1 MKVTL
6 TQKTRVGKPPF
17 SSLLLCIKGT
27 MFQPLTDR
35 QEKILRLVIRSYI
48 ETGTPIGSKKL
59 VDEFDLDISSATVRN
74 ELAALGDLGY
84 LMQLHTSAGRIPT
97 ELGYRYFVQKLLGQ
111 FSLPLHER
119 KMIRHQFHQ
128 ARLDMNQWMRLAAAI
143 LARTSL
149 GASFVTAPHPISNR
163 FKHVQLI
170 STQGRL
176 VLLILVLY
184 GGEVKQQMLTLAEPL
199 SQSRLSLAADKLNA
213 LFENADYNEI
223 QLRMKSLD
231 ALESDV
237 SKLILDIL
245 YRVNHRMISD
255 IYRDG
260 LSNILDHE
268 GTRQAVR
275 VLEER
280 TLLAN
285 VLSETQAT
293 GESGVQVVIG
303 GDGRWEELKE
313 CAIIL
318 SRYGAMDT
326 ISGTVAVIGPTRMPY
341 GRNVAAV
348 RYVADLMSGFVYE
361 YFVEDTAINPPLSD
375 EVNFSE

>member
-1 MKVTL
+1 
-6 TQKTRVGKPPF
+6 
-17 SSLLLCIKGT
+17 

-35 QEKILRLVIRSYI
+35 QEKILRLVVRSYI

-59 VDEFDLDISSATVRN
+59 VEDFELDVSSATVRN
-74 ELAALGDLGY
+74 DLAALGELGY

-111 FSLPLHER
+111 FRLPLHER
-119 KMIRHQFHQ
+119 QMIRHQFHQ
-128 ARLDMNQWMRLAAAI
+128 ARLDIGQWMRLAATI

-149 GASFVTAPHPISNR
+149 GASFVTAPHPPSNR
-163 FKHVQLI
+163 FKHIQLI
-170 STQGRL
+170 STSGRL
-176 VLLILVLY
+176 VLMVLVLY

-199 SQSRLSLAADKLNA
+199 LQARLSQAAEKLNA
-213 LFENADYNEI
+213 LFENANYDDI
-223 QLRMKSLD
+223 KARMHTLD
-231 ALESDV
+231 TLETDV
-237 SKLILDIL
+237 ATLVLDIL

-260 LSNILDHE
+260 LRNIIDHE

-285 VLSETQAT
+285 VLSETQANRDP
-293 GESGVQVVIG
+293 GVQVVIG
-303 GDGRWEELKE
+303 GDGRWEELKD

-318 SRYGAMDT
+318 SRYGDMDV

-361 YFVEDTAINPPLSD
+361 YFVEDTAMNPSQSD
-375 EVNFSE
+375 EVEFSE

>member
-1 MKVTL
+1 MFPSL
-6 TQKTRVGKPPF
+6 TE
-17 SSLLLCIKGT
+17 
-27 MFQPLTDR
+27 R
-35 QEKILRLVIRSYI
+35 QEKILRLVIRTYI
-48 ETGTPIGSKKL
+48 ETGAPIGSKKL
-59 VDEFDLDISSATVRN
+59 VDNFDLDVSSATVRN

-97 ELGYRYFVQKLLGQ
+97 ELGYRYFVQKLLGH

-128 ARLDMNQWMRLAAAI
+128 ARLDINQWMRLAAAI

-149 GASFVTAPHPISNR
+149 GASFVTAPHPPSNR
-163 FKHVQLI
+163 FKHIQLI

-176 VLLILVLY
+176 VLMILVLY

-199 SQSRLSLAADKLNA
+199 PQNRLSAAAEKLNA
-213 LFENADYNEI
+213 LFENFDYDEI
-223 QLRMKSLD
+223 LARANNLD
-231 ALESDV
+231 TLESEV
-237 SKLILDIL
+237 TRLVLDIL

-293 GESGVQVVIG
+293 GETGVQVVIG
-303 GDGRWEELKE
+303 GDGRWEELKD
-313 CAIIL
+313 CTIIL
-318 SRYGAMDT
+318 SRYGVTDA

-361 YFVEDTAINPPLSD
+361 YFVEDAAINPPQTD